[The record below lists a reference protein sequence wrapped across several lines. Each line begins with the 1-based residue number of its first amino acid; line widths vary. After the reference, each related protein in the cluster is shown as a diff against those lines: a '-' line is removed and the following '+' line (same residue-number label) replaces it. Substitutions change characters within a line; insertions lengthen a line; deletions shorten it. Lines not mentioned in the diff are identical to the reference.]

1 MFDQAITWGTIS
13 SLSIVILRSK
23 HCHTSP
29 TCLPGGVEAP
39 AAAAEAGHV
48 GAHVGLGGVRAPLAR
63 AGEHPL
69 RPQHCRD
76 QYFGLCSNQKYFV
89 FAKKNISTLP
99 KNIST
104 FPKNISTLQ
113 HRNILYVRINNY
125 LFG

>member
-1 MFDQAITWGTIS
+1 MFDQDITTWGTIS

-23 HCHTSP
+23 HCRTSP

-89 FAKKNISTLP
+89 FAKKKYIDFA
-99 KNIST
+99 KKYFD
-104 FPKNISTLQ
+104 FPKK
-113 HRNILYVRINNY
+113 YFY
-125 LFG
+125 FAA

>member
-69 RPQHCRD
+69 RPQHCRA
-76 QYFGLCSNQKYFV
+76 QYLQHPEIFD
-89 FAKKNISTLP
+89 FAKKI
-99 KNIST
+99 
-104 FPKNISTLQ
+104 
-113 HRNILYVRINNY
+113 HRNMFLFYENKDLYR
-125 LFG
+125 

>member
-23 HCHTSP
+23 HCRTSP

-76 QYFGLCSNQKYFV
+76 QYFGICSIQKY
-89 FAKKNISTLP
+89 STLP
-99 KNIST
+99 KKYIEICSCSM
-104 FPKNISTLQ
+104 KI
-113 HRNILYVRINNY
+113 RICIDE
-125 LFG
+125 FKSMRCQSQRQ

>member
-1 MFDQAITWGTIS
+1 MS
-13 SLSIVILRSK
+13 SLGIVILRFK

-29 TCLPGGVEAP
+29 TCLPGSVEAP
-39 AAAAEAGHV
+39 AAAAEARHV

-89 FAKKNISTLP
+89 FAKKKIYRLCQKIFRLSQKIFLLCS
-99 KNIST
+99 IGIEIFSM
-104 FPKNISTLQ
+104 LE
-113 HRNILYVRINNY
+113 
-125 LFG
+125 

>member
-1 MFDQAITWGTIS
+1 MS
-13 SLSIVILRSK
+13 SLGIVILRFK

-29 TCLPGGVEAP
+29 TCLPGSVEAP

-76 QYFGLCSNQKYFV
+76 QYFGFLVS
-89 FAKKNISTLP
+89 KNISTLP
-99 KNIST
+99 KIK
-104 FPKNISTLQ
+104 KNICKYDRVAVFLTALSMPAAGSVCT
-113 HRNILYVRINNY
+113 
-125 LFG
+125 